1 MPLRI
6 IRIGRAAP
14 PHKAARLPKMIS
26 TLSNHVENLNWTGVK
41 RNDCIEMVI
50 QYYILRDLERSS
62 LHADHHI
69 ILTKDTGY
77 FLKLTNSIGPTW
89 FVVGSSNS

>member
-1 MPLRI
+1 MRNLELLGIMMDQNRWSTCTAMPLRI

-26 TLSNHVENLNWTGVK
+26 TLSNHVENLNWTRVK

-50 QYYILRDLERSS
+50 QYNI
-62 LHADHHI
+62 
-69 ILTKDTGY
+69 
-77 FLKLTNSIGPTW
+77 F
-89 FVVGSSNS
+89 